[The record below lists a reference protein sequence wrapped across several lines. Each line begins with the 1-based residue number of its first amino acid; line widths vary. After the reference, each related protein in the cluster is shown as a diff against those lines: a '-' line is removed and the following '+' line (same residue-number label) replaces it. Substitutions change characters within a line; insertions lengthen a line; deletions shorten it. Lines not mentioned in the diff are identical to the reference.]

1 MAFEVEDLGHE
12 VDTHHAVDG
21 GVMHLGD
28 DAHVPALEALDDPQL
43 PERAAAVERAP
54 GDLGRELGELVGAA
68 GGRERRPPDVVVEV
82 EVGILDP
89 HRVMHAERDLD
100 YAAAERLEA
109 RQALGDEL
117 PHRLDGEAAGDV
129 GGVEDHRRHDVH
141 VRRGGLEREKGGV
154 KAGQPLHS
162 RSDRRS
168 VRAQRTRAGRGPQG
182 ACRRGTICGWV
193 GPISP

>member
-1 MAFEVEDLGHE
+1 MALEVEDLGHQ

-28 DAHVPALEALDDPQL
+28 DADVAVLETLDDPQL
-43 PERAAAVERAP
+43 PQRAAAVERAP
-54 GDLGRELGELVGAA
+54 GDLGRQLGELVEAA
-68 GGRERRPPDVVVEV
+68 GSRQRGPPDVVVEI

-89 HRVMHAERDLD
+89 HRVMQAERDLD
-100 YAAAERLEA
+100 HAPAERLEA
-109 RQALGDEL
+109 RESVGDEL
-117 PHRLDGEAAGDV
+117 PHRLDREAAGNV

-141 VRRGGLEREKGGV
+141 VRRRGFEREEGGV
-154 KAGQPLHS
+154 ETGQPLHS
-162 RSDRRS
+162 HSDRRS

-182 ACRRGTICGWV
+182 GRRRGTMSGWV